1 MKVILLE
8 QNVLSSV
15 FPTQALK
22 EENVLNCLPKNKKK
36 KTEQRILSIVPT
48 ANHIPHFN

>member
-22 EENVLNCLPKNKKK
+22 EENVLNCLPKNKK
-36 KTEQRILSIVPT
+36 TEQRILSIVPT